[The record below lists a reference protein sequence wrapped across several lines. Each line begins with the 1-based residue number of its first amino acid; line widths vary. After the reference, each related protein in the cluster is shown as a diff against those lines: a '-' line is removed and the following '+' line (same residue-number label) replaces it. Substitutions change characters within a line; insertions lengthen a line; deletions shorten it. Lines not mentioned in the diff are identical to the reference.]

1 MRHDDMNSEVN
12 IDYIQSATRLGQVG
26 IVMK

>member
-1 MRHDDMNSEVN
+1 MRHVDMNSEVN
-12 IDYIQSATRLGQVG
+12 IDYIQIATRLGQVG